1 MENGGTLLK
10 IGINKLFPCPLEIY
24 EYAQVI
30 GINPGS
36 EPELLHIAREG
47 IVAPLP
53 PDWKP
58 WYDCLVLN
66 SFSFGKPK
74 RG

>member
-1 MENGGTLLK
+1 MKWL
-10 IGINKLFPCPLEIY
+10 KLFTLSQWKITYSPCTLEIY

-66 SFSFGKPK
+66 LFSVVK
-74 RG
+74 